1 MVILLTA
8 NATAIMLENNW
19 SQKRPRL
26 GRLTVKAGDFAYIR
40 VHSVSDAVAAFRNCE
55 GDARY
60 IAGGQ
65 TLLAAMNLRLQT
77 PDLLIDISRIDTLR
91 GIERRGDEIRV
102 GALTRHAEILSSPI
116 IASHAPLLGAAAPFV
131 AHPAIRNKGTIGG
144 SIAFADPASEFPAV
158 AVALNTRIELD
169 SGERTR
175 FVAAQEFFI
184 DLYETA
190 AEPGEIL
197 SAVWFPVA
205 TATQRCTFD
214 ELARRRGDYALV
226 GVAITADFAGT
237 IVERIR
243 IVFFSVG
250 STPVRALQA
259 EAMLIGTAL
268 NDGDIESALQALRE
282 NLSPSD
288 DVQVSAETRMHLA
301 SVLLRRQLGKLRMPT
316 PERVSA

>member
-1 MVILLTA
+1 
-8 NATAIMLENNW
+8 
-19 SQKRPRL
+19 
-26 GRLTVKAGDFAYIR
+26 VKAGHFAYIR
-40 VHSVSDAVAAFRNCE
+40 AQSVREAVAAFRNCE

-60 IAGGQ
+60 LAGGQ

-77 PDLLIDISRIDTLR
+77 PDLLIDIAHIDALR

-116 IASHAPLLGAAAPFV
+116 ISNHVPLLASAAPWV

-158 AVALNTRIELD
+158 ALALDARIELD
-169 SGERTR
+169 NGEHTR
-175 FVAAQEFFI
+175 LVQAKDFFV

-197 SAVWFPVA
+197 SAVWLPA
-205 TATQRCTFD
+205 ALPAQRCTFG
-214 ELARRRGDYALV
+214 ELARRRGDYAIV
-226 GVAITADFAGT
+226 GVAITADFAGV

-250 STPVRALQA
+250 STPVRAVQA
-259 EAMLIGTAL
+259 EAALIGTAL
-268 NDGDIESALQALRE
+268 KDGDIEAALRALRE

-316 PERVSA
+316 PERVCA